1 MSIRV
6 SEFQNS
12 REFLYYHSQ
21 TQEEELKTLQHIAS
35 GKKLNRASENPLD
48 YQRVQ
53 QLKGE
58 ITENSDFSKSI
69 ETVLSEFNIAE
80 NSLNSLLSGLER
92 ASELAIQGAN
102 ETNGANARNIMA
114 DELEEIFNGMINT
127 LNTRHE
133 GRYLFSGTA
142 TATQPFDT
150 LGNYAGNNSTVS
162 VRISSTDTVVSNI
175 PGDEI
180 AFGPG
185 GVGAPDDFLDLVQ
198 DLITELR
205 ADNTAGIQ
213 ANLPRLKPA
222 IERLNGLIAGIGSKS
237 VRMVNSLSLYQD
249 FELNLQ
255 NTMSELEDA
264 DMAEEISLL
273 NQNKISQEAQLR
285 SQASISK
292 QSLLDY
298 LG

>member
-150 LGNYAGNNSTVS
+150 LGNYAGNNSTVP